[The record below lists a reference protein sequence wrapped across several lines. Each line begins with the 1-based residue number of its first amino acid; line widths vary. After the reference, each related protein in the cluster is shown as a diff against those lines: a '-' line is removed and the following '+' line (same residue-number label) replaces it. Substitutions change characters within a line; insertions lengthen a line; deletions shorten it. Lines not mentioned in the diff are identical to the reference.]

1 MSKRPPIY
9 GLDIIRCLAAFLV
22 LYFHIGYISWIEP
35 ADVLRQHMAGPQL
48 LPPGWQLGSVGWIGV
63 EIFFVVSGVV
73 IAYSMEGISAGG
85 FVRRRALRLVPALI
99 ICTSVAAVISLFFF
113 KTPLKEVALLWAKTN
128 LFFPA
133 GPWIIGQFWTLPI
146 EVVFYGL
153 VWLLIC
159 FRQQARI
166 ELLAWALAVASLVY
180 WVATGVFGVT
190 DPHGRTSQLL
200 LLQQGCYF
208 ALGVL
213 LSQIDRKGLNPSRL
227 ALAVVCLM
235 SAPFEIR
242 TTAIYQAQVSAT
254 APGLLPAAP
263 NVAGPLLVFAI
274 FVAAIAGSMAFKD
287 WIAARVGRLA
297 GPIREVG
304 LLSYPLYLIHM
315 HAGGVALILA
325 WNGGAPVP
333 LAIFIASAVAILVS
347 LSVSMAAEPWLRRRI
362 SGALDRAP
370 SRWRWA
376 RAQ

>member
-22 LYFHIGYISWIEP
+22 LYFHIGYISWLEP
-35 ADVLRQHMAGPQL
+35 TDVLRKHMAGPPL
-48 LPPGWQLGSVGWIGV
+48 VPPGWQLGSVGWIGV

-85 FVRRRALRLVPALI
+85 FVRRRALRLVPALL
-99 ICTSVAAVISLFFF
+99 ICTSLAAVIALFFF
-113 KTPLKEVALLWAKTN
+113 QTPFREVALLWWRTN
-128 LFFPA
+128 LFVPA
-133 GPWIIGQFWTLPI
+133 APWLIGQFWTLPI

-166 ELLAWALAVASLVY
+166 EALAWVLAVLSLSY
-180 WVATGVFGVT
+180 WVTTSLFGVH

-213 LSQIDRKGLNPSRL
+213 LSQIDRKGISASRL
-227 ALAVVCLM
+227 ALGVVCLL

-242 TTAIYQAQVSAT
+242 STVIYFQAAAT
-254 APGLLPAAP
+254 APELLPAGP
-263 NVAGPLLVFAI
+263 NVVGTLMVFVV
-274 FVAAIAGSMAFKD
+274 FVGAIACSLAFKET
-287 WIAARVGRLA
+287 IAARVGRLA
-297 GPIREVG
+297 EPIRQAG

-325 WNGGAPVP
+325 WNSGAPIP
-333 LAIFIASAVAILVS
+333 LAIFTASAVAIAVS
-347 LSVSMAAEPWLRRRI
+347 LSVSMVAEPWLRKRI
-362 SGALDRAP
+362 SQALDRAA
-370 SRWRWA
+370 SRWA